1 MAKHSLFRSDI
12 EPRCAYC
19 ARGNPLSEDQV
30 ACRKYGVVSGG
41 FHCRRFRYDPLR
53 RIPLSC
59 APTFCRSSFCS
70 CRRRKG
76 GRSNSNSIGQAG

>member
-19 ARGNPLSEDQV
+19 ARGNPLSDDQV
-30 ACRKYGVVSGG
+30 ACRKYGVVSGA

-53 RIPLSC
+53 RIPPKPAVMRTDFL
-59 APTFCRSSFCS
+59 PEQFLLLPPPE
-70 CRRRKG
+70 
-76 GRSNSNSIGQAG
+76 GREEQPK